1 MFTIIKV
8 FRNKTFQM
16 FYGKFA
22 DQIDNQID
30 SPNRYNVE
38 GNNSLSLGRLKR
50 ICQSRLIKITWFLK
64 TNQWSVIILPVNFYI
79 AFLYDYKKLF
89 GLIIVLVQSSSLS
102 FDDDVRFVH
111 NLHT

>member
-22 DQIDNQID
+22 DQRDNQID

-38 GNNSLSLGRLKR
+38 GNNSLSLGRQPL
-50 ICQSRLIKITWFLK
+50 T
-64 TNQWSVIILPVNFYI
+64 T
-79 AFLYDYKKLF
+79 
-89 GLIIVLVQSSSLS
+89 GIVLKIWL
-102 FDDDVRFVH
+102 FI
-111 NLHT
+111 

>member
-22 DQIDNQID
+22 DQRDNQID

-38 GNNSLSLGRLKR
+38 GNDSLSLG
-50 ICQSRLIKITWFLK
+50 
-64 TNQWSVIILPVNFYI
+64 
-79 AFLYDYKKLF
+79 
-89 GLIIVLVQSSSLS
+89 IVLKIWL
-102 FDDDVRFVH
+102 FI
-111 NLHT
+111 